1 MPHVG
6 WLLDTLAE
14 WDPDADPH
22 DEGPEFDWH
31 DIDGVL
37 GMAHNAG
44 VVWAQPLA
52 IWPLNA
58 HEALI
63 TLDLPDGGPRL
74 CSLVEEVSFYLPSL
88 PKPTVADSVWHALT
102 AVRDTGAS
110 LVAEL
115 ERACSS
121 SQAPSSRY

>member
-6 WLLDTLAE
+6 WLLNTLAE

-31 DIDGVL
+31 DIDGLL

-63 TLDLPDGGPRL
+63 TLDLPDSGPRL
-74 CSLVEEVSFYLPSL
+74 CSLVEEVALYVPS
-88 PKPTVADSVWHALT
+88 PTKFTVADAVWCALT

-115 ERACSS
+115 ECAYSMS
-121 SQAPSSRY
+121 AAPAS